1 MKIKAPVTVHDGTRY
16 VAPGTEI
23 DLPEDE
29 AKRLI
34 EVHGEYG
41 GANRPQDPA
50 NTQTLNVIDEKSLT
64 DLNFQASVNGGH
76 GRHAPTL
83 NQRANTVTGDAARS
97 THRDPLPSDAELEQ
111 MNKAELTELAAARK
125 VELEHNATKAEIIQ
139 ALKKG

>member
-64 DLNFQASVNGGH
+64 
-76 GRHAPTL
+76 

-97 THRDPLPSDAELEQ
+97 TQRDPLPSDAELEQ

-125 VELEHNATKAEIIQ
+125 VELENNATKAEIIQ

>member
-50 NTQTLNVIDEKSLT
+50 NTQTLNVIDRRRRST
-64 DLNFQASVNGGH
+64 S
-76 GRHAPTL
+76 APTPSPAMP
-83 NQRANTVTGDAARS
+83 RGRRS
-97 THRDPLPSDAELEQ
+97 AIRCRPTPSSS
-111 MNKAELTELAAARK
+111 R
-125 VELEHNATKAEIIQ
+125 
-139 ALKKG
+139 